1 MDPRARLSGT
11 RRSRQGRRL
20 ALPPSV
26 LYGLRVNV
34 RLVDV
39 GYRSTHYYLIQPP
52 GGKRLLF
59 DCGWP
64 GTIGTFRSV
73 LKRNGVS
80 IEDIGHILVSHF
92 HPDHA
97 GLVQEVK
104 DAGALLIVT
113 EAQIPFVK
121 PLERIAKPDSGYLPI
136 RPGDNVV
143 VNPEESR
150 EFLKG
155 IGLDGEILSTPGHS
169 PDSVSLILDEGLAFT
184 GDLPHQILLTPEDR
198 EAHQSWA
205 RLKDRGVHTVYPAH
219 GPPVS
224 I

>member
-1 MDPRARLSGT
+1 M
-11 RRSRQGRRL
+11 
-20 ALPPSV
+20 
-26 LYGLRVNV
+26 LYGLRVSV
-34 RLVDV
+34 RIVDV

-52 GGKRLLF
+52 AGKRLLF

-64 GTIGTFRSV
+64 GTIGTLLSV
-73 LKRNGVS
+73 LKRNGTS
-80 IEDIGHILVSHF
+80 IEEIGHVLVSHF

-104 DAGALLIVT
+104 DAGARLILA

-136 RPGDNVV
+136 QSGDNLV
-143 VNPEESR
+143 VNPQESR
-150 EFLKG
+150 DFLKG
-155 IGLDGEILSTPGHS
+155 IGLEGEILSTPGHS

-184 GDLPHQILLTPEDR
+184 GDLPHEIQLSPVDR
-198 EAHQSWA
+198 EAHDSWA
-205 RLKDRGVHTVYPAH
+205 RIRDRGVHTVYPAH